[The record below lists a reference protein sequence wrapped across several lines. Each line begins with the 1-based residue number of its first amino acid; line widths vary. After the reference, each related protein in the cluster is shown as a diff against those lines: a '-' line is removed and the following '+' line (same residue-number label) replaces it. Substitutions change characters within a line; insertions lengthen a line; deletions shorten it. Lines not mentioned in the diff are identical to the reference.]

1 MSRLLRSTLSLVLA
15 LALLA
20 VGAAQGTPTA
30 QLVVER
36 FAAALSDG
44 ETRAARE
51 LLSPGTTWVEYD
63 AYPRVAA
70 TRLEVAQRVAEL
82 IRAGV
87 RLETEVVAI
96 VGDGSILIT
105 HERMWGDFVPENLA
119 PLRSTT
125 VYVVEAGWLLSITR
139 TLVPEHREALQ
150 ARLTVGAWSHTV
162 AFRHDLDGTYSFF
175 TTAYDSVAKSIDPR
189 AEADTGTFSVE
200 GGAITYVSGEAS
212 RVCAAGE
219 RLVLRMQFMD
229 ADTVFFDA
237 VPDQTDCAYYR
248 RNLVA
253 QLVGTYVRLPEE

>member
-1 MSRLLRSTLSLVLA
+1 MSRMFRSALVLV

-20 VGAAQGTPTA
+20 VGTAQGTPTA

-44 ETRAARE
+44 ETLAARE

-96 VGDGSILIT
+96 EGDGSVVIA
-105 HERMWGDFVPENLA
+105 HERMWGDFVPEHLA

-125 VYVVEAGWLLSITR
+125 LYVVEAGWLVSITR
-139 TLVPEHREALQ
+139 TLVPEHRDALL
-150 ARLTVGAWSHTV
+150 AGLIVGAWSRGAGAV
-162 AFRHDLDGTYSFF
+162 RHDLDGRYTFF
-175 TTAYDSVAKSIDPR
+175 TTGYDYLAKRIDPLT
-189 AEADTGTFSVE
+189 EADTGTFSV
-200 GGAITYVSGEAS
+200 GRGAITYVSGEGS

-219 RLVLRMQFMD
+219 RLVLRTQFID
-229 ADTVFFDA
+229 ADAVFID
-237 VPDQTDCAYYR
+237 PDLDQTDCAYHR
-248 RNLVA
+248 RNA
-253 QLVGTYVRLPEE
+253 RPGTYARLPEE

>member
-20 VGAAQGTPTA
+20 VGAAQGTPAA

-44 ETRAARE
+44 ETLAARE
-51 LLSPGTTWVEYD
+51 LLSPATTWVEYD

-82 IRAGV
+82 IRSSV

-96 VGDGSILIT
+96 VGDGSIVIA
-105 HERMWGDFVPENLA
+105 HERMWGDFLPENLA

-139 TLVPEHREALQ
+139 TLVPEHREALL
-150 ARLTVGAWSHTV
+150 AGLTVGAWSRGGDV
-162 AFRHDLDGTYSFF
+162 FRHDLDGTYSVF
-175 TTAYDSVAKSIDPR
+175 TTAYDRVAKSIDPL

-200 GGAITYVSGEAS
+200 RGATTYVSGEAS

-237 VPDQTDCAYYR
+237 VLDQTDCAYYR
-248 RNLVA
+248 RNLA